1 LAAIVSDATSSFEA
15 YEYNRALEHTEAF
28 FWSFCDDYVELV
40 KGRAYGTDPASAS
53 ARTALAMAL
62 SSLHRLFA
70 PFLPFVTEEVWSW
83 WQPGSVHK
91 SAWPDAKPLL
101 DAAGEDADPQVLE
114 VTAQVLSA
122 VRKAK
127 TSNSLSLRTG
137 VGTLIVTDTQPR
149 IEALRAGERDLR
161 EAGKVQDL
169 VMSVGP
175 EAEIEVRLDQGRDA
189 GLTAAAERP
198 T

>member
-1 LAAIVSDATSSFEA
+1 
-15 YEYNRALEHTEAF
+15 
-28 FWSFCDDYVELV
+28 
-40 KGRAYGTDPASAS
+40 
-53 ARTALAMAL
+53 
-62 SSLHRLFA
+62 
-70 PFLPFVTEEVWSW
+70 
-83 WQPGSVHK
+83 
-91 SAWPDAKPLL
+91 
-101 DAAGEDADPQVLE
+101 VLE

>member
-1 LAAIVSDATSSFEA
+1 
-15 YEYNRALEHTEAF
+15 
-28 FWSFCDDYVELV
+28 
-40 KGRAYGTDPASAS
+40 
-53 ARTALAMAL
+53 
-62 SSLHRLFA
+62 
-70 PFLPFVTEEVWSW
+70 
-83 WQPGSVHK
+83 
-91 SAWPDAKPLL
+91 
-101 DAAGEDADPQVLE
+101 
-114 VTAQVLSA
+114 
-122 VRKAK
+122 
-127 TSNSLSLRTG
+127 